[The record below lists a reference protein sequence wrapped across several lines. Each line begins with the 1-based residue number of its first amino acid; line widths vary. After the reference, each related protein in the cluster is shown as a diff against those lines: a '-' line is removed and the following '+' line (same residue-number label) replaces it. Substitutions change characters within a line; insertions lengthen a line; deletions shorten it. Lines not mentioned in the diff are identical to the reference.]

1 MFGWLFKKESKE
13 DFEEHKQSV
22 QTALNRVKQDME
34 HVGKWLKH
42 LNESDSDIKKDV
54 NEIKEDLSIIKNELA
69 EIRDRVLEENP
80 VHTEVPIIKQRQT
93 ARDKQTADYDVQ
105 TAVQTGVQ
113 AAFFERLSI
122 SEKALVG
129 ILMSS
134 DMKLSYEDLAVMTGK
149 DPTTV
154 RGQVNSIKQKA
165 EGLVEEQ
172 VEKNGK
178 KRLFVPEKIKG
189 ILLKKV
195 KNRSNRR
202 REKPLEIE

>member
-1 MFGWLFKKESKE
+1 MFNWLFKKEDKQGL
-13 DFEEHKQSV
+13 DEHKQAV
-22 QTALNRVKQDME
+22 QTALNKVKQDMD

-42 LNESDSDIKKDV
+42 LNETDSSLKKDV
-54 NEIKEDLSIIKNELA
+54 ESIREDLYSIKNDMIELKEMIA
-69 EIRDRVLEENP
+69 KPEEKIYS
-80 VHTEVPIIKQRQT
+80 PILKQPST
-93 ARDKQTADYDVQ
+93 ARVKQTADYGVQ

-129 ILMSS
+129 ILISS

-154 RGQVNSIKQKA
+154 RGQVNTIKQKA
-165 EGLVEEQ
+165 EGLIEEQ

-178 KRLFVPEKIKG
+178 KRLFVPDKIKAL
-189 ILLKKV
+189 LLKRV
-195 KNRSNRR
+195 KTKKR
-202 REKPLEIE
+202 REKTLEIEEN

>member
-1 MFGWLFKKESKE
+1 MFNWLFKKEDKRNL
-13 DFEEHKQSV
+13 DEHKQAV
-22 QTALNRVKQDME
+22 QTALNKVKQDMD

-42 LNESDSDIKKDV
+42 LNEADSDLKKDV
-54 NEIKEDLSIIKNELA
+54 EDIKSDLHSIKNDLYELK
-69 EIRDRVLEENP
+69 DM
-80 VHTEVPIIKQRQT
+80 IKQPEQT
-93 ARDKQTADYDVQ
+93 ATVQIVKQQPTARHKQTADYGVQ
-105 TAVQTGVQ
+105 TAVQNGVQ

-129 ILMSS
+129 ILLSS

-154 RGQVNSIKQKA
+154 RGQVNTIKQKA
-165 EGLVEEQ
+165 EGLIEEQ

-189 ILLKKV
+189 ILLKRV
-195 KNRSNRR
+195 KNKRK
-202 REKPLEIE
+202 REKNLEEIE